1 MAVHAQKHLFKM
13 TEITE
18 KKKGE
23 GHELSIAR
31 RSAATNC
38 NVEHLLRGIHLI
50 RVHDSTE
57 LLAIVNRLSSLIDQ
71 CGDIKLVI
79 IDSIAFP
86 FRQNLHDVATRTRI
100 LAGVA
105 SKLQQVAYEKNIAV
119 VVTNHVTSKFTK
131 AKPHKDMNEERVPD
145 EFDEVVEHTNV
156 STRDMHRTATE
167 LVPALGDTWSHAIT
181 NRLMMFFVNG
191 ERCASLAK
199 SSYAKSTSCSFK
211 ITEEGIRDFPKKDKK
226 KRDGPS
232 ESSESNETLK
242 KLCT

>member
-1 MAVHAQKHLFKM
+1 MAEHAQAHLFKM
-13 TEITE
+13 TKLTE
-18 KKKGE
+18 KNHGE
-23 GHELSIAR
+23 GSELSIAR

-38 NVEHLLRGIHLI
+38 TAKHMLRGISLI

-105 SKLQQVAYEKNIAV
+105 SKLQQVAYEKNVAV
-119 VVTNHVTSKFTK
+119 VVTNHVTSKFVK
-131 AKPHKDMNEERVPD
+131 AKPQKDMNEEKVPD
-145 EFDEVVEHTNV
+145 EFDEEVKHANI
-156 STRDMHRTATE
+156 SKRDMHRTATE

-191 ERCASLAK
+191 HRCASLVK

-211 ITEEGIRDFPKKDKK
+211 ITEEGIRDFPKDKK
-226 KRDGPS
+226 KNPEPT

-242 KLCT
+242 RQRT

>member
-1 MAVHAQKHLFKM
+1 MAIHAQEHLFKM
-13 TEITE
+13 TKLTE
-18 KKKGE
+18 KNHGE
-23 GHELSIAR
+23 GNELSIAR

-38 NVEHLLRGIHLI
+38 TVQHMLRGIHLI

-71 CGDIKLVI
+71 CGDVKLVI
-79 IDSIAFP
+79 VDSIAFP

-105 SKLQQVAYEKNIAV
+105 SKLQQVAYEKNVAV
-119 VVTNHVTSKFTK
+119 VVTNHVTSKFIK
-131 AKPHKDMNEERVPD
+131 AKPQKDMNDEKVPD
-145 EFDEVVEHTNV
+145 DFDKVVENGDI
-156 STRDMHRTATE
+156 SKRDMHRTATE

-191 ERCASLAK
+191 KRCASLVK
-199 SSYAKSTSCSFK
+199 SSYAKSTSCSFL
-211 ITEEGIRDFPKKDKK
+211 ITEEGIRDHPKEKK
-226 KRDGPS
+226 KRDPN

-242 KLCT
+242 KLKST